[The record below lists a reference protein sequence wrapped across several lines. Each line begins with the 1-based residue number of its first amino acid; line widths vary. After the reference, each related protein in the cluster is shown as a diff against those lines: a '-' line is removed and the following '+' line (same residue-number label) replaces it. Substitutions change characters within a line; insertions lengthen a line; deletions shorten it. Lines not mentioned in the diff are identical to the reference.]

1 MTVSD
6 PSSPAASPESRRG
19 PRPRVLLVDDDLTNL
34 QVLHRTLRTEDYD
47 LLVAQS
53 GEEAITQAQA
63 MQPALIL
70 LDVRMP
76 GVDGFEACL
85 RLKSDARTRESVVI
99 FMSAFDDTKE
109 RVHGL
114 ELGAVDYITKPF
126 YAAEVIA
133 RVRIHLELRRLNHA
147 LGVTNEGLVAAN
159 LKLKRD
165 LKAAAKVQRAL
176 LPAAAPDLAGYVFAW
191 RYRPCEELAGDAL
204 NLFPLREGYI
214 GAYVLDVSGHGV
226 AASLL
231 AVSVTH
237 SLVPRPGVP
246 SVVMDVTTGAIHPP
260 SVVAERL
267 NRLYQMT
274 EQDERYFTLAYGVLD
289 TATGVLRHV
298 SAGHPGPVLIRNQ
311 AAMRIDRENFPI
323 GMLSNVEYGE
333 STIELLPGDRIY
345 LHSDG
350 IADESDPRGELFG
363 QKRLHDELLSGHDLP
378 LSRSIDNLIDAVV
391 SWHGKSTLSDDVTV
405 LAIERLAR
413 E

>member
-6 PSSPAASPESRRG
+6 PSSPAASSESRKE
-19 PRPRVLLVDDDLTNL
+19 PRQRVLLVDDDLTNL

-53 GEEAITQAQA
+53 GDEAISQARA

-76 GVDGFEACL
+76 GVDGFEACR
-85 RLKSDARTRESVVI
+85 RLKSDAHTRESVII
-99 FMSAFDDTKE
+99 FMSAFNDTEE
-109 RVHGL
+109 RVYGL

-147 LGVTNEGLVAAN
+147 LALTNEGLIAAN

-165 LKAAAKVQRAL
+165 LEAAAKVQRAL
-176 LPAAAPDLAGYVFAW
+176 LPASAPELAGYVFAW

-204 NLFPLREGYI
+204 NLFALRDGHI

-246 SVVMDVTTGAIHPP
+246 SVVMDMSTGAINPP
-260 SVVAERL
+260 SVVAQRL
-267 NRLYQMT
+267 NTLYQMT

-289 TATGVLRHV
+289 AATGVLRHV

-311 AAMRIDRENFPI
+311 SARRIDNENFPI

-333 STIELLPGDRIY
+333 NTIELLPGDRIY
-345 LHSDG
+345 LYSDG
-350 IADESDPRGELFG
+350 IADESDPDGELFG
-363 QKRLHDELLSGHDLP
+363 QKRLHDELLAGRDLP

-391 SWHGKSTLSDDVTV
+391 SWRGKNTLSDDVTV
-405 LAIERLAR
+405 LAIERLGS

>member
-1 MTVSD
+1 MTALD
-6 PSSPAASPESRRG
+6 PSSPAASPESGSG
-19 PRPRVLLVDDDLTNL
+19 PRQRVLLVDDDLTNL
-34 QVLHRTLRTEDYD
+34 QVLHRTLRTEDYE

-53 GEEAITQAQA
+53 GDEAITQAQA

-76 GVDGFEACL
+76 GIDGFETCR
-85 RLKSDARTRESVVI
+85 RLKSDARTRDPVII
-99 FMSAFDDTKE
+99 FMSAFDDMTE

-133 RVRIHLELRRLNHA
+133 RVRIHLELRRLNRA
-147 LGVTNEGLVAAN
+147 LAVTNDGLVAAN

-165 LKAAAKVQRAL
+165 LEAAAKVQRAL
-176 LPAAAPDLAGYVFAW
+176 LPASAPDLAGYVFAW

-204 NLFPLREGYI
+204 NLFPLRDGHI

-246 SVVMDVTTGAIHPP
+246 SVVMDVTTGAINPP

-267 NRLYQMT
+267 NRLYQMN
-274 EQDERYFTLAYGVLD
+274 EQDDRYFTIAYGVLD
-289 TATGVLRHV
+289 AASGVLRHV
-298 SAGHPGPVLIRNQ
+298 SAGHPGPVLVRNGT
-311 AAMRIDRENFPI
+311 AKRIDNENFPI
-323 GMLSNVEYGE
+323 GMLANVEYGE
-333 STIELLPGDRIY
+333 NTIELLPGDRVY

-350 IADESDPRGELFG
+350 IADESNPDGELFG
-363 QKRLHDELLSGHDLP
+363 QKRLHAELLAGRNLP
-378 LSRSIDNLIDAVV
+378 LSCSIDSVIDAVV
-391 SWHGKSTLSDDVTV
+391 SWRGKNTLSDDVTV
-405 LAIERLAR
+405 MAIERLGPD
-413 E
+413 